1 MAFYEEQANY
11 LQAQQADT
19 LNKNEELISVVEA
32 QSLQI
37 ENLKQEMQ
45 DWFVQKNGG
54 VDPENNSM

>member
-1 MAFYEEQANY
+1 VAFYEEQANY

>member
-1 MAFYEEQANY
+1 M
-11 LQAQQADT
+11 QAQQADT

-37 ENLKQEMQ
+37 ENLKQEMH

>member
-37 ENLKQEMQ
+37 ENLKQELQ

>member
-1 MAFYEEQANY
+1 M
-11 LQAQQADT
+11 QAQQADT